1 MPYVLNQA
9 DGFQSVVQIDQKS
22 LIEFKARYF
31 VPLEAALDKKWY
43 STEHPRFLELLVAF
57 LNLGN

>member
-31 VPLEAALDKKWY
+31 VPLEAALDKNGI
-43 STEHPRFLELLVAF
+43 LLNIQDSWSCLLHF
-57 LNLGN
+57 